1 MLSIGTLATD
11 ITRRLDYTY
20 YSLLEK
26 ITALNT
32 TITSFQGLADS
43 TSTTFNDFE
52 REVASMDQEI
62 RKQVGDLKEFQ
73 PQLEKIEA
81 LEERMKL
88 SRERAGALESRLENM
103 RGDIDRWEKREAEW
117 QTRVSRR
124 LRFLWG
130 VIVTAMLAVVVAMV
144 LQNWPVVDP
153 SAKPDMKLQA
163 TEANQSST
171 FLREM
176 GLNGQKDKPIR
187 PRYSSEPVHHKSNWQ
202 SASTGSVD
210 TPSTDPDPLRV
221 FDEL

>member
-26 ITALNT
+26 ITTLNT

-43 TSTTFNDFE
+43 TTTMFNDFE

-88 SRERAGALESRLENM
+88 SRERAEALEGRLENM
-103 RGDIDRWEKREAEW
+103 RADIDRWEKREAEW

-124 LRFLWG
+124 LRILWG
-130 VIVTAMLAVVVAMV
+130 VVLTAMLALVVAMV
-144 LQNWPVVDP
+144 LQNWPVVSP

-163 TEANQSST
+163 TEANQSSK
-171 FLREM
+171 FLREL
-176 GLNGQKDKPIR
+176 GLNGQKKKPIR
-187 PRYSSEPVHHKSNWQ
+187 PRYSSEPIHHKSNWQ
-202 SASTGSVD
+202 SANTGSVD

>member
-1 MLSIGTLATD
+1 M
-11 ITRRLDYTY
+11 
-20 YSLLEK
+20 
-26 ITALNT
+26 
-32 TITSFQGLADS
+32 
-43 TSTTFNDFE
+43 FNDFE

-73 PQLEKIEA
+73 PQLEKIKA

-88 SRERAGALESRLENM
+88 SRERAEALEGRLENM

-124 LRFLWG
+124 LRILWG
-130 VIVTAMLAVVVAMV
+130 VVVTAMLALVIAMV
-144 LQNWPVVDP
+144 FQNWPVVDP
-153 SAKPDMKLQA
+153 FAKPDMKLQA

-176 GLNGQKDKPIR
+176 GLNGQKDRPIR
-187 PRYSSEPVHHKSNWQ
+187 PRCSSEPAHHRSTWQ

-210 TPSTDPDPLRV
+210 TPSTNPDPLRV

>member
-1 MLSIGTLATD
+1 MLSIGTLATE

-43 TSTTFNDFE
+43 TSTMFNDFK

-88 SRERAGALESRLENM
+88 SRERAEALESRLENM

-124 LRFLWG
+124 LRILWG
-130 VIVTAMLAVVVAMV
+130 VVLTAMLALVVAMV
-144 LQNWPVVDP
+144 LQNWPVIDP
-153 SAKPDMKLQA
+153 SAKPDINFQA
-163 TEANQSST
+163 TEVNQSST
-171 FLREM
+171 FLRAMEK
-176 GLNGQKDKPIR
+176 NNPIR
-187 PRYSSEPVHHKSNWQ
+187 PRYSSGPAHHKSNWQ
-202 SASTGSVD
+202 SSSTRSMGTS
-210 TPSTDPDPLRV
+210 STDPDPDPLRV